1 VGFIQGGGSFS
12 QMLTGLT
19 VGQTYDLIFMDNAR
33 LGATCTSPCD
43 ATPILTASVG
53 GTTLYGPTSINPV
66 MDGNSFN
73 FVSEIFTA
81 TSSSELL
88 DFSSIA
94 VFPTGAPGDGTLL
107 LSDVV
112 VSTTP
117 EPSSLLL
124 LGTGALGAAGLLRR
138 RFVRS

>member
-1 VGFIQGGGSFS
+1 
-12 QMLTGLT
+12 
-19 VGQTYDLIFMDNAR
+19 
-33 LGATCTSPCD
+33 
-43 ATPILTASVG
+43 
-53 GTTLYGPTSINPV
+53 

-88 DFSSIA
+88 DFSSLA

-112 VSTTP
+112 VGTTP

-124 LGTGALGAAGLLRR
+124 LGTGVLGAAGLLRR